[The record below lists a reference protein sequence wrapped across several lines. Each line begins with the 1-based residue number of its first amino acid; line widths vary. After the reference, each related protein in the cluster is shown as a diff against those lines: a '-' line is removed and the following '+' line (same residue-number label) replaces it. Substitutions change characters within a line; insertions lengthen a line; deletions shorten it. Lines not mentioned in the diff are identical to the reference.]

1 MSRFIRNDPAVL
13 AAYIEWLGR
22 GLILVDGR
30 PTAGKTHLGKE
41 MAARIRCGVIDGD
54 ALVVRKQDQFIGAL
68 KADALRERIETSLAA
83 TSLVVLSTVCARE
96 VVKKVGVPAAA
107 FVWIERTS
115 MTIIDIAVRDFADDF
130 LADEPLADDALRQ
143 EVEAY
148 IKAHDARGRVYF
160 NAPPDPCE

>member
-1 MSRFIRNDPAVL
+1 
-13 AAYIEWLGR
+13 
-22 GLILVDGR
+22 
-30 PTAGKTHLGKE
+30 
-41 MAARIRCGVIDGD
+41 
-54 ALVVRKQDQFIGAL
+54 
-68 KADALRERIETSLAA
+68 
-83 TSLVVLSTVCARE
+83 
-96 VVKKVGVPAAA
+96 VKKVGVPAAA

>member
-1 MSRFIRNDPAVL
+1 
-13 AAYIEWLGR
+13 
-22 GLILVDGR
+22 
-30 PTAGKTHLGKE
+30 

-54 ALVVRKQDQFIGAL
+54 AFVVRKQDQFIGAL

-148 IKAHDARGRVYF
+148 IKAHDARGRADKVYF